1 NETRLSA
8 IRAQMNPHFL
18 FNSLNAIQECI
29 ISEKYDSAY
38 EYLSRFSKLL
48 RLVLNH
54 SEKNFISLNEELETI
69 QLYLS
74 LDELRFNHTFT
85 YMINVEEDI
94 DTNDVMV
101 PSLLLQPF
109 VENAIW
115 HGLVDKEGEKKLK
128 LSFRIKNEMIQC
140 IIEDNGIGRK
150 RSAWIKE
157 QKLGAN
163 QFASRGTLLSEKRIQ
178 ILNQQFSNMAQIET
192 IDHYDPSHKSMG
204 TSVVITLPMDIENV
218 LCRHMIKILIIDDET
233 AAGNILKLLLEKHI
247 THKKEIIYTNNP
259 VKALELLTTFK
270 PTLVMLDIEMP

>member
-1 NETRLSA
+1 FLLGVIDSENSKRNFYTRDHVQILTALAAICADKISSLQAKDTLKIQEERLNELRRQMNETRLSA

-74 LDELRFNHTFT
+74 LEELRFNHTFT

-101 PSLLLQPF
+101 PS
-109 VENAIW
+109 
-115 HGLVDKEGEKKLK
+115 
-128 LSFRIKNEMIQC
+128 
-140 IIEDNGIGRK
+140 
-150 RSAWIKE
+150 
-157 QKLGAN
+157 
-163 QFASRGTLLSEKRIQ
+163 
-178 ILNQQFSNMAQIET
+178 
-192 IDHYDPSHKSMG
+192 
-204 TSVVITLPMDIENV
+204 
-218 LCRHMIKILIIDDET
+218 
-233 AAGNILKLLLEKHI
+233 
-247 THKKEIIYTNNP
+247 
-259 VKALELLTTFK
+259 
-270 PTLVMLDIEMP
+270 